1 MYHSQI
7 NKKSL
12 SKSSNKGKLTSSEAV
27 LILAKQGVSVSEE
40 EANQIVDFTNFL
52 AEITIE
58 QILKTSEPSNE

>member
-27 LILAKQGVSVSEE
+27 LILAKLGVSVSEE

-58 QILKTSEPSNE
+58 QILKTSGPSNE